1 MNKVKILGHRG
12 YRGKHTE
19 NSPTAFKK
27 AFENGADGI
36 ECDIQKTKDSRYI
49 VFHDDKIDRFSRNK
63 GYIRDYT
70 LEEIKKNVDLG
81 NNETVLEI
89 EEFLKILPPDKLIN
103 IELKKETI
111 TTEDCSKLYSV
122 ITKYLDKKNILIS
135 SFEHSLLPYFKKKK
149 VKIGMLIGDMHLNL
163 GLNGLFARIIRI
175 SPQFMNL
182 PIDMIKRFGPVKS
195 SIVLSL
201 LKLFGKKIIFWTVNN
216 TEDYEKVLKYAYAII
231 TDDVETFLKL
241 DSDCVTPR

>member
-1 MNKVKILGHRG
+1 MKKVKILGHRG
-12 YRGKHTE
+12 YRGKYTE

-36 ECDIQKTKDSRYI
+36 ECDIQKTKDNRYI
-49 VFHDDKIDRFSRNK
+49 VFHDDKIDRFSNNS

-70 LEEIKKNVDLG
+70 LEEIKINVALG

-89 EEFLKILPPDKLIN
+89 EDFLKIIPPDKLIN

-111 TTEDCSKLYSV
+111 TNEDCSKIYSV

-149 VKIGMLIGDMHLNL
+149 VKIGMLIGDMHINL
-163 GLNGLFARIIRI
+163 GLAKLFARIIRI
-175 SPQFMNL
+175 SPQFINL
-182 PIDMIKRFGPVKS
+182 PIDIIKRFGGAKS
-195 SIVLSL
+195 SIIISL

-216 TEDYEKVLKYAYAII
+216 MEDYKRVLKYSYAII
-231 TDDVETFLKL
+231 TDDVDAYLKL
-241 DSDCVTPR
+241 DSP